1 MPEAP
6 RPDLVQRFQ
15 RWLVWGLAIAA
26 LLYLA
31 GSIYAGIGEVGSA
44 LATFAWWLMVP
55 VLLLVL
61 VNYFLRFLKWHYF
74 IGRLGIHVPFRDN
87 LIIFGA
93 GLAMVISPGKAG
105 EVLKPYLVRA
115 RTGANMA
122 TSIPALVAERLTDGI
137 AMLILAGL
145 SVSTYAGDKTH
156 YIAIPAVVGAAGLGV
171 LAWKQLSMAILGLMG
186 RMPVIGRF
194 GHKLE
199 EMYLA
204 MRTCLAPGPFIVAV
218 LVSVLAWWAECVAY
232 WLIFLGFDVAAS
244 MDVCTFLYAFA
255 TVAGGAMPGGLGV
268 ADGALGGGALTLVP
282 GITEAQA
289 VASALLIRVTTLW
302 FGVGLGAIALFRAGG
317 LLEAAAAR
325 DDGEPVAEPTGEETA
340 SAEA

>member
-1 MPEAP
+1 MSEAP
-6 RPDLVQRFQ
+6 RSDLVQRFR
-15 RWLVWGLAIAA
+15 RWLVWGLAIAV

-61 VNYFLRFLKWHYF
+61 VNYFMRFLKWHWF
-74 IGRLGIHVPFRDN
+74 LGRLGVKVGFLDN
-87 LIIFGA
+87 LMIFGA

-105 EVLKPYLVRA
+105 ELLKPYLVRV

-122 TSIPALVAERLTDGI
+122 TTIPALVAERLTDAI

-145 SVSTYAGDKTH
+145 SVSAYAGDKVH
-156 YIAIPAVVGAAGLGV
+156 YIAIPAVLTAGGLAV
-171 LAWKQLSMAILGLMG
+171 LAWKGLSLAILGLIG
-186 RMPVIGRF
+186 RLPVIGRF
-194 GHKLE
+194 GAKLE

-204 MRTCLAPGPFIVAV
+204 MRTCLAPVPLVATV
-218 LVSVLAWWAECVAY
+218 LISVVAWWAECVAY
-232 WLIFLGFDVAAS
+232 WLVFKGFDVAATL
-244 MDVCTFLYAFA
+244 DVSTFLYAFA

-282 GITEAQA
+282 DITQAQA

-302 FGVGLGAIALFRAGG
+302 FGVALGALALFKAGS
-317 LLEAAAAR
+317 LLEAGPGAN
-325 DDGEPVAEPTGEETA
+325 TEE
-340 SAEA
+340 

>member
-1 MPEAP
+1 MSEAP
-6 RPDLVQRFQ
+6 RSDLVQRF
-15 RWLVWGLAIAA
+15 RHWLVWGLAIAV

-74 IGRLGIHVPFRDN
+74 LGRLGVDVGFRDN
-87 LIIFGA
+87 LMIFGA

-105 EVLKPYLVRA
+105 ELLKPYLVRV

-122 TSIPALVAERLTDGI
+122 TTIPALVAERLTDGI

-145 SVSTYAGDKTH
+145 SVSTYAGDKVH
-156 YIAIPAVVGAAGLGV
+156 YIAIPAVVAVAGLAV
-171 LAWKQLSMAILGLMG
+171 LAWKGLSLALLGLIG

-194 GHKLE
+194 GTKLE

-204 MRTCLAPGPFIVAV
+204 MRTCLAPVPLLATVFISMVA
-218 LVSVLAWWAECVAY
+218 WFAECVAY
-232 WLIFLGFDVAAS
+232 WLVFRGFDVAATL
-244 MDVCTFLYAFA
+244 DVSTFLYAFA

-268 ADGALGGGALTLVP
+268 ADGALGAGALALVP
-282 GITEAQA
+282 GITQAQA
-289 VASALLIRVTTLW
+289 VASALLVRVTTLW
-302 FGVGLGAIALFRAGG
+302 FGVGLGAVALFKAGR
-317 LLEAAAAR
+317 LLEGGPEAN
-325 DDGEPVAEPTGEETA
+325 AEE
-340 SAEA
+340 

>member
-1 MPEAP
+1 MSEASSS
-6 RPDLVQRFQ
+6 DLVRRFQ
-15 RWLVWGLAIAA
+15 RWLVWGLAIAV

-74 IGRLGIHVPFRDN
+74 VGRLGIDVPFKDN

-105 EVLKPYLVRA
+105 EVLKPYLLRT

-156 YIAIPAVVGAAGLGV
+156 YIAIPAAMGALGLAV
-171 LAWKQLSMAILGLMG
+171 LAWKRLSMAILGLLASL
-186 RMPVIGRF
+186 PVIGKV

-204 MRTCLAPGPFIVAV
+204 MRTCLAPGPLVVAV

-232 WLIFLGFDVAAS
+232 WLVFRGFDVAAS
-244 MDVCTFLYAFA
+244 MDVCTFLYSFA

-282 GITEAQA
+282 GVTQAQA

-302 FGVGLGAIALFRAGG
+302 FGVGLGAIALFHAGSIMKSDVDRPDP
-317 LLEAAAAR
+317 EA
-325 DDGEPVAEPTGEETA
+325 V
-340 SAEA
+340 SAKA